1 MEKDNLMP
9 PRPVGVVEIDD
20 KKYTL
25 SIGNYMN
32 GNLAVMLHGKDGEP
46 YAVVSRNVPS
56 IPIEGDQFF
65 VGMYDLTPKIMDGL
79 SKCGFFEDTGARVRP
94 DGSHVELPLW
104 EVKAFLTA
112 KMTQAYE
119 E

>member
-1 MEKDNLMP
+1 MESSNLMP
-9 PRPVGVVEIDD
+9 PRPVGYVEIQD

-32 GNLAVMLHGKDGEP
+32 GNLAVMLHTKEGEP
-46 YAVVSRNVPS
+46 YAVVSKNIPS

-65 VGMYDLTPKIMDGL
+65 VGWYDLSPVLLDGL
-79 SKCGFFEDTGARVRP
+79 SKCGFFEDTGSRVKP
-94 DGSHVELPLW
+94 DGSHVSLPLW
-104 EVKAFLTA
+104 EVKSTLTA
-112 KMTQAYE
+112 KYIEPCE

>member
-1 MEKDNLMP
+1 METSNLMP
-9 PRPVGVVEIDD
+9 PRPVGVVSVGDEN
-20 KKYTL
+20 YTL

-32 GNLAVMLHGKDGEP
+32 GNLAVMLHSKDGEP

-65 VGMYDLTPKIMDGL
+65 VGMYDLTPGIMDGL
-79 SKCGFFEDTGARVRP
+79 SKCGFFEDTGKRIRP
-94 DGSHVELPLW
+94 EGSHVELPLW
-104 EVKAFLTA
+104 EVKFFPTA
-112 KMTQAYE
+112 KMTGAYE